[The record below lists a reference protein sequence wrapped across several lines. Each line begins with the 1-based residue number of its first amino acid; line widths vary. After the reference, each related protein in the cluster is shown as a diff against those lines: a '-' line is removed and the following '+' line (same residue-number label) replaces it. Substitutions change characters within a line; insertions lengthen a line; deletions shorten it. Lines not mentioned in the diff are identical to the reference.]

1 MLLPLVSDSAS
12 GEPEPEQDSPADV
25 VIDLDQGEPEAPVDL
40 PIDLDDE
47 LGDTFIESSDDDLL

>member
-1 MLLPLVSDSAS
+1 MPLVRDFAS
-12 GEPEPEQDSPADV
+12 GEPEQDSPAEV

-47 LGDTFIESSDDDLL
+47 LVDTFIESSDDDLL